1 MKICDELTDGDELVE
16 HLVGDGV
23 EELVDPPLL
32 LRALD
37 LVIVEDGKH
46 LVGGA
51 AKHVRRLAAELPLD
65 DAEQGLVGGSRLLG
79 PGPVHDV
86 VDEREHADLAL
97 RGTGGGGAAPAL
109 GVEAVADVVVRGVAR
124 LPPARQLDGGL
135 GLDGAVAE
143 APRVDPAPERL
154 GLAGVLVRSATGAR
168 AGAGAEHEVRVLD
181 VVVLP
186 RTRVRLGATA
196 ATRLGH
202 GCRSKSIKSQKKPN
216 RIESPRGRDGGDRFL
231 AESMDRL
238 VDYLWQGEPNEA
250 GDLSPSCPPPPPPRR
265 VAAILL
271 SSHRTSR
278 RRREEGGLVWREDGV
293 ATRADF
299 AGIFFFSSLFLRVF
313 ILWGRQVGLMD
324 EPTLETCTTV
334 KGSPRNLRPT
344 RPIYFDGFA
353 DVKFSS

>member
-124 LPPARQLDGGL
+124 LPPARRLDGGL

-143 APRVDPAPERL
+143 APGVDPAPERL
-154 GLAGVLVRSATGAR
+154 GLAGGLVGVAGARVGGEDEAGVGAVLVLLEA
-168 AGAGAEHEVRVLD
+168 
-181 VVVLP
+181 
-186 RTRVRLGATA
+186 RVRLGAA
-196 ATRLGH
+196 AQVRH
-202 GCRSKSIKSQKKPN
+202 GCSSIGFFSWFF
-216 RIESPRGRDGGDRFL
+216 R
-231 AESMDRL
+231 A
-238 VDYLWQGEPNEA
+238 EA
-250 GDLSPSCPPPPPPRR
+250 GGE
-265 VAAILL
+265 AGGGG
-271 SSHRTSR
+271 
-278 RRREEGGLVWREDGV
+278 EG
-293 ATRADF
+293 
-299 AGIFFFSSLFLRVF
+299 
-313 ILWGRQVGLMD
+313 
-324 EPTLETCTTV
+324 
-334 KGSPRNLRPT
+334 
-344 RPIYFDGFA
+344 
-353 DVKFSS
+353 